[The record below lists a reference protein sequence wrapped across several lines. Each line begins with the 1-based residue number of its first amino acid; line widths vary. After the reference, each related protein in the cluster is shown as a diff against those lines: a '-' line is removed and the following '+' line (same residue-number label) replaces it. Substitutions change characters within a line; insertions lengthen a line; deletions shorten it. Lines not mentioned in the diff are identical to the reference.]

1 MSSTSSLPVRLA
13 VPLGRED
20 HIRGRVEAPVS
31 VVEYGDFECSYCAGA
46 LVVLRQIESV
56 LGDEMVLAFRHFPL
70 SEVHPHAELASEA
83 VESAG
88 AQGQFWAMH
97 DMVFENQSD
106 LSLPALLTYA
116 AAVGADPRVVESD
129 LRTRLWRPR
138 VNRDR
143 VGDQEAVWLAPRP
156 FLSTA
161 TAMKGTGITRRLLK
175 SCRCWPPTLEIAL
188 RLKDRRRV
196 RTRLRLRPDR
206 PQARCRRRSRVE
218 FH

>member
-31 VVEYGDFECSYCAGA
+31 VVEYGDFECWIAPGV
-46 LVVLRQIESV
+46 LVVLRQIESSAV
-56 LGDEMVLAFRHFPL
+56 TRWCSPFATSRSLR
-70 SEVHPHAELASEA
+70 STRTWSSASEA

-129 LRTRLWRPR
+129 LRTR
-138 VNRDR
+138 
-143 VGDQEAVWLAPRP
+143 
-156 FLSTA
+156 
-161 TAMKGTGITRRLLK
+161 AMAAAG
-175 SCRCWPPTLEIAL
+175 
-188 RLKDRRRV
+188 
-196 RTRLRLRPDR
+196 
-206 PQARCRRRSRVE
+206 
-218 FH
+218 

>member
-1 MSSTSSLPVRLA
+1 MSSTSSLPIRLA

-143 VGDQEAVWLAPRP
+143 VGGSRSGVVGTPTFFIDGYRYEGDWDYSTLVEVLSLLA
-156 FLSTA
+156 SN
-161 TAMKGTGITRRLLK
+161 
-175 SCRCWPPTLEIAL
+175 S
-188 RLKDRRRV
+188 
-196 RTRLRLRPDR
+196 
-206 PQARCRRRSRVE
+206 
-218 FH
+218 